1 MKLIFYD
8 WFTVKAK
15 RTGGKEPVTN
25 FLKDG
30 FDIICGFYN
39 LCYACCENKLIAG
52 EGTGVCA
59 S

>member
-39 LCYACCENKLIAG
+39 LCRGKMG
-52 EGTGVCA
+52 DKTGTKARMG
-59 S
+59 